1 MSFLFKTTSGHHK
14 DLNDLKIF
22 DSGVKDGRSDEY
34 DWSLEVGSSVQVMV
48 PYGKSHINMGSLL
61 AKAAWIVWPLLSK

>member
-34 DWSLEVGSSVQVMV
+34 DWSLELGSSVQVMV
-48 PYGKSHINMGSLL
+48 SYGKSHINMGSLL
-61 AKAAWIVWPLLSK
+61 ANLRLPG